1 MLPVLLQILFATLK
15 SPKTFDLS
23 FQDSTISFD
32 IMYLSTLFLPIS
44 FILFPSWLYGSTS
57 TSTSL
62 WEKIKE
68 IWVSISRI
76 ALDEKMENPEK
87 SADLDRI
94 IEYMDKKKPYL
105 KSNFSIH
112 DVSRELNIPYLRV
125 SDSFN
130 KQIKTSFPKY
140 RNNLRI
146 KHAVQM
152 FKDKKH
158 LHMSIEGISMQ
169 SGFKIKS
176 AFYAAFKDEY
186 KMTPTEWIEK
196 NI

>member
-1 MLPVLLQILFATLK
+1 M
-15 SPKTFDLS
+15 
-23 FQDSTISFD
+23 
-32 IMYLSTLFLPIS
+32 
-44 FILFPSWLYGSTS
+44 TS
-57 TSTSL
+57 
-62 WEKIKE
+62 I
-68 IWVSISRI
+68 I
-76 ALDEKMENPEK
+76 AALAFGGEWH
-87 SADLDRI
+87 
-94 IEYMDKKKPYL
+94 
-105 KSNFSIH
+105 IH
-112 DVSRELNIPYLRV
+112 DK
-125 SDSFN
+125 DS
-130 KQIKTSFPKY
+130 IKTSFPKY

-158 LHMSIEGISMQ
+158 LHMSIEGISTQ